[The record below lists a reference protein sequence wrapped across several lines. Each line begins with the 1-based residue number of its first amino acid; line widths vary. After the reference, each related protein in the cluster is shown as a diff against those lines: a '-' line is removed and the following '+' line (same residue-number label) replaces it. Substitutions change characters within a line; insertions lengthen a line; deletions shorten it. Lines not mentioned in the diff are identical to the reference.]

1 MAMLHIVNQSAFTSG
16 TLDSCFKS
24 SLSGS
29 SILLIEDGVVAAVKN
44 TNISDKVTLELAS
57 KKIYVLTPDLN
68 ARGFTEEDM
77 IEGLTAVDYSGFV
90 DLTTENSNV
99 QSWL

>member
-1 MAMLHIVNQSAFTSG
+1 MAVLHIVNQSVFTSG
-16 TLDSCFKS
+16 TLDSCLKS

-29 SILLIEDGVVAAVKN
+29 SILLIEDGVVGAVKN
-44 TNISDKVTLELAS
+44 TAVSDRITSELAN
-57 KKIYVLTPDLN
+57 KKIYVLAPDFN
-68 ARGFTEEDM
+68 ARGFTENDM
-77 IEGLTAVDYSGFV
+77 IEGVTAVDYSGFV